1 MNTKRNLILLTI
13 FKVITYSFNRKKQ
26 SDSLQFNSDS
36 NDSTYCRYENVDDN
50 VKIIS
55 FIKNKDLLH
64 SETYR
69 DESFYNESVI
79 SRQNQNYFHQAQ
91 NPYILAELYNTEDK
105 KNFIRYREDMRSN
118 KNRTISISDES
129 KTDSIQSNSDNSI
142 EKYYDE
148 STDSYVSNNSN
159 FTNGIIG
166 EDILEDDF

>member
-55 FIKNKDLLH
+55 FTKNKDLLH

-69 DESFYNESVI
+69 DES
-79 SRQNQNYFHQAQ
+79 
-91 NPYILAELYNTEDK
+91 
-105 KNFIRYREDMRSN
+105 N
-118 KNRTISISDES
+118 KDRTISISDES
-129 KTDSIQSNSDNSI
+129 ETDSIQSNSDNSI

-166 EDILEDDF
+166 EDILEDYFEHQFSDSFSYEEEKNYGENFV